1 MSAGSLYTY
10 VESKEAL
17 FHLVFPYGLGLLP
30 ENPPA
35 LPLSTPAPG
44 ETFALLERAPGEPS
58 VPRIRAALANNE
70 PQRSHRNCAGSSKG
84 ATT

>member
-35 LPLSTPAPG
+35 LPLSTPAP
-44 ETFALLERAPGEPS
+44 ERPSRCSSGPRRAVGAAHPGGPG
-58 VPRIRAALANNE
+58 
-70 PQRSHRNCAGSSKG
+70 Q
-84 ATT
+84 